1 LDAESV
7 DAGTHTVFVKSRS
20 FKRFTLPYFG
30 ILNHKVFDRELK
42 SLYGEAEIEDLWR
55 PFFAISTNLSTNK
68 IMVHRRG
75 TLWRAVRAS
84 SSIPAVL
91 PPFFTDEGEM
101 LVDGAV
107 MDNLPLAP
115 MRAIKAG
122 PNVIVTL
129 SLDVPRKHAI
139 SYDRIPGAGGLAWAI
154 LNPLSRRRLPE
165 VPSIFQVVT
174 RSMAANR
181 QTLSLGDSDIL
192 IQPEFPK
199 GVAWMSWDRH
209 TEILMCAYH
218 GAASSICKGIT
229 EKDPRLTAVIGAGR

>member
-1 LDAESV
+1 
-7 DAGTHTVFVKSRS
+7 
-20 FKRFTLPYFG
+20 
-30 ILNHKVFDRELK
+30 
-42 SLYGEAEIEDLWR
+42 
-55 PFFAISTNLSTNK
+55 
-68 IMVHRRG
+68 
-75 TLWRAVRAS
+75 
-84 SSIPAVL
+84 
-91 PPFFTDEGEM
+91 
-101 LVDGAV
+101 
-107 MDNLPLAP
+107 
-115 MRAIKAG
+115 
-122 PNVIVTL
+122 
-129 SLDVPRKHAI
+129 
-139 SYDRIPGAGGLAWAI
+139 
-154 LNPLSRRRLPE
+154 LSRRRLPE